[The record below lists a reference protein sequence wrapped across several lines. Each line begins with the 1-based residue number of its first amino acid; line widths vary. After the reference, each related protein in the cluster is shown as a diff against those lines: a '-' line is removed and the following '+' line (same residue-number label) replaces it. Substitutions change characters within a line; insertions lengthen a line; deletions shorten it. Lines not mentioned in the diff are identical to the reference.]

1 LMPTDNAHD
10 QQRQARST
18 IRWNEA
24 LASLE
29 TDSALEQW
37 RAANT
42 GSGHKLA
49 VDLRSMRGRHHAL
62 YDLDILGFS
71 CVYPPCRATLGCGG
85 AHVASIFVKCWAR
98 TLLEIICN
106 DAGDASPK
114 VFGILTFSRRQ
125 SHTPNRLRNRP
136 ELCTS
141 GIVCDLWACLQLGA
155 MPLSVSSLIAFA
167 FFDKGASPMPR
178 NTFGALLNWMLS

>member
-1 LMPTDNAHD
+1 MPLECGISGDVLHQDTPCSAPEPF
-10 QQRQARST
+10 RARVRS
-18 IRWNEA
+18 R
-24 LASLE
+24 
-29 TDSALEQW
+29 
-37 RAANT
+37 R
-42 GSGHKLA
+42 KLA
-49 VDLRSMRGRHHAL
+49 VDPRSMRGRHHAL
-62 YDLDILGFS
+62 HDLDILGFS
-71 CVYPPCRATLGCGG
+71 CVYPPCRATLGRGG

-141 GIVCDLWACLQLGA
+141 GIACDLWACLQLGA